1 MALAEPPADSL
12 LMILP
17 VGEMLRR
24 AARRAYR
31 LDFWLRKG
39 IHGRPVETERF
50 LCDEATAAILFRAD
64 EVLRWCT
71 ASGHKVGRGMVEMAS
86 LQIAKML
93 FPEEEI
99 VG

>member
-1 MALAEPPADSL
+1 MVAMAQPDSV

-39 IHGRPVETERF
+39 IRGRPVEAERF
-50 LCDEATAAILFRAD
+50 LCDEATAAIRARAQ
-64 EVLRWCT
+64 EVTSWCLEH
-71 ASGHKVGRGMVEMAS
+71 GHNRPLALAAGFVPLTVA
-86 LQIAKML
+86 QIL